1 MLPFMCWLKGIDG
14 SCEAEVLHLSE
25 LSRSSGTAVDVGANM
40 GWYTYPMSRLFERVY
55 AFEINDDLTGWIRD
69 YNPGNIEIIHCGL
82 SSTVGTARFYVPVM
96 NGRALPGWGS
106 LDPGNLAEATERREK
121 DVKVA
126 RLDDF
131 GIEGVGFVKID
142 VEGHEV
148 EVLKGATV
156 TIGSSRPIVLIEVRD
171 WNLPTVEAWFRDLG
185 YERRSLSDLSPATA
199 SPGNYI
205 YIPGERLPAFEMK
218 RT

>member
-1 MLPFMCWLKGIDG
+1 
-14 SCEAEVLHLSE
+14 
-25 LSRSSGTAVDVGANM
+25 
-40 GWYTYPMSRLFERVY
+40 MSRLFERVY
-55 AFEINDDLTGWIRD
+55 AFEINDELTGWIRD

-82 SSTVGTARFYVPVM
+82 SSSVGTARFYVPVM

-106 LDPGNLAEATERREK
+106 LDRGNLAAATEHREK

-131 GIEGVGFVKID
+131 GIGGVGFVKID

-148 EVLKGATV
+148 EVLKGAAA

-171 WNLPTVEAWFRDLG
+171 RNLPAVESWFQDLE
-185 YERRSLSDLSPATA
+185 YERRSLSDLTPAAA

-205 YIPGERLPAFEMK
+205 YIPSERLPGFGME
-218 RT
+218 RTCQTSE